1 VGGSGC
7 SRSTRLPPPERLED
21 RLRVNIV
28 DGSTGR
34 PLGETSTETMRI
46 QIAWYPVNQL
56 FLAPYYLSYI

>member
-1 VGGSGC
+1 M
-7 SRSTRLPPPERLED
+7 
-21 RLRVNIV
+21 NIV

-56 FLAPYYLSYI
+56 FLAPYYLSYIHIRSPL